1 MTISFRTTIFVLGIL
16 LSQMMSACAS
26 QIPEAQTSEPQSTIL
41 ANVSIPDSQVRQLE
55 SAATGRD
62 YDIYVLLPSDYA
74 QNQKQYPVL
83 YVLDGQWD
91 FKLLDSIYGGLL
103 YDGFVPEMIIVGITY
118 SGEDA
123 DYSALRAMDYTP
135 VHDPFVSGSGDAP
148 KFFAFL
154 KEQLIPFV
162 ESEYR
167 TDASQ
172 RVLMGSSYGG
182 TFTLYALF
190 SEPGLFSGYVA
201 ASPAVP
207 YGDRFAFEQEAE
219 YASSHKDLPVR
230 LFLSVGGI
238 EELRYPVEAFM
249 HILSERNYTGLEM
262 ETRIIEGERHAG
274 NKPEAYNRGL
284 RFIFLDK

>member
-1 MTISFRTTIFVLGIL
+1 MKISFRTTIFVLGIL
-16 LSQMMSACAS
+16 LSQMMSACAP
-26 QIPEAQTSEPQSTIL
+26 QIPEAQTSEPQSTIF

-55 SAATGRD
+55 SATTGRY
-62 YDIYVLLPSDYA
+62 YDIYVLLPPDYA

-103 YDGFVPEMIIVGITY
+103 YDEFVPEMIIVGITY

-135 VHDPFVSGSGDAP
+135 VRDSFVAGSGDAP
-148 KFFAFL
+148 KFFTFL
-154 KEQLIPFV
+154 KEQLIPFI

-167 TDASQ
+167 ADASQ

-207 YGDRFAFEQEAE
+207 YGGRFAFEQEAE

-238 EELRYPVEAFM
+238 EELRLPVEEFM

-284 RFIFLDK
+284 RFIFQDK